1 MTMPLFLLSA
11 LVGIAFF
18 FATLF
23 SAAQVVILR
32 DKLRWTHLGA
42 VVFGLAV
49 MAVLTLADGGP
60 ILGLSPQSM
69 ASAFAM
75 WLAAFATACILFETR
90 WRKLFPVI
98 QLIFAVTVASGLPFA
113 PSS

>member
-1 MTMPLFLLSA
+1 MTMPFFLLSA

-23 SAAQVVILR
+23 SLAQAVIMR
-32 DKLRWTHLGA
+32 DRLRWTHLGS

-49 MAVLTLADGGP
+49 MTVLTLADGGP
-60 ILGLSPQSM
+60 MLGLSPESL

-75 WLAAFATACILFETR
+75 WLAAFSIGSILFEKR
-90 WRKLFPVI
+90 WRKLYPMV
-98 QLIFAVTVASGLPFA
+98 QLAFALAVASGLPFEHA
-113 PSS
+113 A

>member
-23 SAAQVVILR
+23 SAAQVLVLR

-42 VVFGLAV
+42 LVFGLAV
-49 MAVLTLADGGP
+49 MTVLTLADGGP
-60 ILGLSPQSM
+60 ILGLSPQSL
-69 ASAFAM
+69 ASAFSM
-75 WLAAFATACILFETR
+75 WLAAFSIACIMFESR

-98 QLIFAVTVASGLPFA
+98 QLTFAAAVASGLPFA
-113 PSS
+113 PAA

>member
-11 LVGIAFF
+11 LIGIAFF

-23 SAAQVVILR
+23 SVAQAILMK

-49 MAVLTLADGGP
+49 MAVLSLAEGKP
-60 ILGLSPQSM
+60 MLGLTPQSL
-69 ASAFAM
+69 AAALAM
-75 WLAAFATACILFETR
+75 WLAAFSVASLLLEAR
-90 WRKLFPVI
+90 WRKLFPAI
-98 QLIFAVTVASGLPFA
+98 QLAFAAAVASGAPF
-113 PSS
+113 SSAN